1 MPEAERQMQRGRDA
15 ATYVPYVSNKS
26 RMDLKVPTAVC
37 HTALLYVLYYCS
49 YCSVAVDS
57 SFI

>member
-1 MPEAERQMQRGRDA
+1 MVRRLPGD
-15 ATYVPYVSNKS
+15 VSTKS

-49 YCSVAVDS
+49 YCSS
-57 SFI
+57 RL